1 MDFATFPP
9 VSVAFPTG
17 AARIDS
23 RDSLEWVS
31 LGVWQVLPAPFFGY
45 TNQMTREVP
54 ESITAA
60 RHWLERRLASVS
72 DSSQVEAWQLLEA
85 LLGHPK
91 HALIGLSINLSKPQR
106 HQLSDWLQRRLEREP
121 LQYILGY
128 AYFYGYRFHV
138 TPAVLIPRPETEV
151 LVHTALDYLKTLPQ
165 PPTVIDIGTGSG
177 AIAIAI
183 KRECPKATVLASD
196 ISAEALELAQ
206 HNAQRLDADITFIH
220 GSLLTPP
227 ALQQASQH
235 ADMITANLPYLPASD
250 RYWLSPEVLHEP
262 EGALFAGADGLSLAE
277 MLMQDAFTWLPAG
290 AMLLLEL
297 DPRNVERACVL
308 AAKAQTWSQTN
319 VLTDL
324 AGRERFL
331 LLTR

>member
-1 MDFATFPP
+1 
-9 VSVAFPTG
+9 
-17 AARIDS
+17 
-23 RDSLEWVS
+23 
-31 LGVWQVLPAPFFGY
+31 
-45 TNQMTREVP
+45 MTVEVP
-54 ESITAA
+54 EGITAA
-60 RHWLERRLASVS
+60 RHWLEHHLSPIS
-72 DSSQVEAWQLLEA
+72 DSPQVEAWQLLEA

-91 HALIGLSINLSKPQR
+91 HALIGTSVTLDDGKKD
-106 HQLSDWLQRRLEREP
+106 QLASWLERRLAREP

-128 AYFYGYRFHV
+128 VYFYGYRFHV

-151 LVHTALDYLKTLPQ
+151 LVYTALNYLKTLPQ

-227 ALQQASQH
+227 ALQQAAQH

-277 MLMQDAFTWLPAG
+277 MLMQDAFTRLPAG

-297 DPRNVERACVL
+297 DPRNVERACAL
-308 AAKAQTWSQTN
+308 AAKAQTWSQKN

-331 LLTR
+331 LLIR